1 MGPDNSLWW
10 GQSWALEDV
19 YSISGLYPP
28 DARSP
33 YSHCWLW
40 QPKWLLGHRT
50 FLSFRKLPSPPPPN
64 QLAPIL
70 TSITISLAC
79 SCTWYKQNHTEWTL
93 MHLGSFTR
101 IMFFRFNH
109 IDCWR
114 YQQFLSFLTVSF
126 YCWVFHF
133 LVAQTVR
140 NLPVMQET
148 SVQSLGQESREKG
161 MATQVQYFWLKNPMD
176 RGAWWATLYGVTK
189 SWTQLS
195 N

>member
-40 QPKWLLGHRT
+40 QPKWLPGHRT
-50 FLSFRKLPSPPPPN
+50 FPSFRKLPSPPPPN

-93 MHLGSFTR
+93 MHLGSFTQ

-189 SWTQLS
+189 RWTQLS